1 MLFGKKE
8 FCPFCGR
15 KVGLMKKRTSD
26 GVAVCFD
33 CFVYLDI
40 DEEIMKFLSLD
51 AVSERAS
58 QRAKNKTLFQ
68 KFKPCREVKAGGC
81 YFREDSQLQM
91 WYVTRI
97 KNPDNPTLYR
107 YDEVVTFELKE
118 DGNSVSSGGLGRAVA
133 GGLLFGGAGAI
144 VGAVTGGKT
153 TKRVLSSID
162 FVISLTNSWRN
173 NITVNFLRFG
183 GKCKSG
189 SWEYKEYMKEA
200 SELVNFFNS
209 ICGRAKQSAPTLT
222 TESSGA
228 TDEIIKFKGLLDK
241 GIITEEE
248 FRQKKKELLGL

>member
-15 KVGLMKKRTSD
+15 KVGMMKKRTMD

-33 CFVYLDI
+33 CFVYLDV
-40 DEEIMKFLSLD
+40 DAEIMKFLSLE
-51 AVSERAS
+51 AVAERLS
-58 QRAKNKTLFQ
+58 QRSDNKTLFQ
-68 KFKPCREVKAGGC
+68 KFRPCREVKAGGL

-91 WYVTRI
+91 WYVTGV

-153 TKRVLSSID
+153 TKRVLTSID

-173 NITVNFLRFG
+173 TITVNFLRFG

-189 SWEYKEYMKEA
+189 SLEYKAYMEEA
-200 SELVNFFNS
+200 ARLVNFFNS
-209 ICGRAKQSAPTLT
+209 ICGRVKQSASLLT
-222 TESSGA
+222 TASSNA
-228 TDEIIKFKGLLDK
+228 TDEIIKFKELLDK

-248 FRQKKKELLGL
+248 FLQKKKDLLGL